1 MSKHRHDWS
10 LLRVSAEGARGRRAV
25 AVLEQV
31 SPELV
36 AGLKRALAFLVRR
49 GTAVN
54 VSRVA
59 PVPAGEVLE
68 PLTKPLHVTELV
80 AVRSGARG
88 KLVMDRNA
96 IQLTLDGILGGDGTS
111 PPELPG
117 EELSPTQTALV
128 SRVAAAIVGA
138 YSDVF
143 GRAGL
148 SRLSIDTSRQDAR
161 AEGVPVTC
169 TIELGSGDNAGRVIL
184 LLSQD
189 ALSASTERAVVRRDE
204 GPSREVLETLAEVE
218 VELVA
223 ELGRRKVRFPEIA
236 SLAVGDLLKL
246 ELPITTEARVHCDGQ
261 PLFRGR
267 PTTNAGQLA
276 IEIRDRHDP

>member
-1 MSKHRHDWS
+1 MSKTDWS

-25 AVLEQV
+25 ATLEHTA
-31 SPELV
+31 PELV
-36 AGLKRALAFLVRR
+36 AALKRALAFLVRR
-49 GTAVN
+49 GTPVN
-54 VSRVA
+54 VTSVA
-59 PVPAGEVLE
+59 PVPTAEILE
-68 PLTKPLHVTELV
+68 SLPRPIHTTDLV
-80 AVRSGARG
+80 AIRSGAKG
-88 KLVMDRNA
+88 KLLLDRAA
-96 IQLTLDGILGGDGTS
+96 IALTLDGVLGGDGSS

-117 EELSPTQTALV
+117 EELSPTQTALIG
-128 SRVAAAIVGA
+128 RVTTAIVGA
-138 YSDVF
+138 YSDAF

-148 SRLSIDTSRQDAR
+148 SRLAIESRQDAR
-161 AEGVPVTC
+161 AEGVPVSC
-169 TIELGSGDNAGRVIL
+169 TIELGSGENVGRVVL

-189 ALSASTERAVVRRDE
+189 ALAPSTDRAVVRREE
-204 GPSREVLETLAEVE
+204 GPSPQVLETLAEVE

-267 PTTNAGQLA
+267 PTTSAGQLA
-276 IEIRDRHDP
+276 IEISQRHDP